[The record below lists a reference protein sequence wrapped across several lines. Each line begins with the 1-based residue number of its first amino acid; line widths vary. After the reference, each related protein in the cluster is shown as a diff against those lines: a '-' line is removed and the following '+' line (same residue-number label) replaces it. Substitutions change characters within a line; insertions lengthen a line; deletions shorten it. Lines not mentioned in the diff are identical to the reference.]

1 MPISN
6 YTYNDDIKIYKD
18 NATLG
23 VNKLDYFI
31 ASGTKQK
38 NIQDQ
43 LELEEFLKLNDL
55 KPMAT
60 SYTQSGNENNEDSSS
75 DKTSSTKNEDS
86 DKVEE
91 SEIEPSDKTQTKE

>member
-43 LELEEFLKLNDL
+43 LTLEDFLHLNDL

-60 SYTQSGNENNEDSSS
+60 SYTTSNDETNDSKSS
-75 DKTSSTKNEDS
+75 DEKEDTEDNS
-86 DKVEE
+86 DQAK
-91 SEIEPSDKTQTKE
+91 